1 MASRNDLR
9 IGTSGWSYPTGEGT
23 WNGIFY
29 PPGKPKKFDELAYYA
44 ERFDTVEIN
53 STFYRTPAVNVTK
66 SWAART
72 PKDFEFALKLYQKF
86 THPKI
91 FKEAALKRAP
101 GAEGRE
107 LEALATINQ
116 SDVDEFKRAM
126 DPLANA
132 GKLGALL
139 AQFPPSFKADNHS
152 IDYLAWLLHEFRDH
166 RIAVEL
172 RHKTW
177 SDDLDTTLKLLNASK
192 AAFVQIDEPKFRTS
206 IDQNFLPNVKGF
218 YYMRLHGRN
227 AKEWWKHAKSEDRYN
242 YLYSAEE
249 LDEFAGVAE
258 AVKTL
263 VKKMYL
269 YTNNHFAGK
278 AVANAVMLKE
288 RLGLPV
294 EGDYPDEFLERYP
307 ETRGIVRA
315 ASESA
320 AAAEAGPP
328 EAEAAPAPAKAKSK
342 SRRGPR
348 SPSLF

>member
-1 MASRNDLR
+1 V
-9 IGTSGWSYPTGEGT
+9 
-23 WNGIFY
+23 
-29 PPGKPKKFDELAYYA
+29 PGFDELSYYA
-44 ERFDTVEIN
+44 EHFNTVEVN
-53 STFYRTPAVNVTK
+53 STFYGTPRAQVSRGWADRTPAV
-66 SWAART
+66 
-72 PKDFEFALKLYQKF
+72 FEFSLKLYQKF
-86 THPKI
+86 THPKM

-101 GAEGRE
+101 GAEGRQ

-126 DPLANA
+126 DPLADA

-139 AQFPPSFKADNHS
+139 AQFPPSFKADTHA

-166 RIAVEL
+166 RVAVEL
-172 RHKTW
+172 RHRTW
-177 SDDLDTTLKLLNASK
+177 SDDLDTTLKLLNSTK

-227 AKEWWKHAKSEDRYN
+227 AKEWWKHAKSDDRYN

-249 LDEFAGVAE
+249 LDEFAGVAD
-258 AVKTL
+258 AVRTL

-307 ETRGIVRA
+307 ETRGIVRP

-320 AAAEAGPP
+320 AAAAEAADAP
-328 EAEAAPAPAKAKSK
+328 EEAAPAPAKAR
-342 SRRGPR
+342 SRKAR